1 MKPYFERDGLALFL
15 GDCREIMPELGER
28 MDPGACQ
35 LAFTSPP
42 YNISLRMKNGQ
53 YAKRKR
59 GDDNFSAK
67 YTHFDDALLPAEYY
81 ALLHDSLVE
90 MLKIAPIIFLNM
102 QIATGNK
109 QSLFQIIGEFGGFI
123 KDLIIWDK
131 GSGAPAIQENTLNRC
146 YELLFVLERDG
157 QLGRSFS
164 HSHFPKGTMN
174 DIWRFGRSEKVSADN
189 AAVFPEELVA
199 LAIENWTTP
208 NAVVLD
214 PFCGTGTTLLAALN
228 CGREGI
234 GIDISEAML
243 ETAAKR
249 LEAVPLFSLPVPV
262 SKESR

>member
-1 MKPYFERDGLALFL
+1 MQPYFERDGLVLFL
-15 GDCREIMPELGER
+15 GDCREIMPQLSKR
-28 MDPGACQ
+28 LDPGACE

-53 YAKRKR
+53 YVKRPR
-59 GDDNFSAK
+59 NDDQFSTK
-67 YTHFDDALLPAEYY
+67 YRDFDDALMPEDYF
-81 ALLHDSLVE
+81 ALLNSSLAE
-90 MLKIAPIIFLNM
+90 MLALAPTVFLNM

-109 QSLFQIIGEFGGFI
+109 ESLFKLISAFANKI

-174 DIWRFGRSEKVSADN
+174 DVWRFGRSKKISADN
-189 AAVFPEELVA
+189 NAVFPEELAA
-199 LAIENWTTP
+199 LAIENWTAP
-208 NAVVLD
+208 DSVVLD

-228 CGREGI
+228 CGRKGI
-234 GIDISEAML
+234 GIDMSEAML

-249 LEAVPLFSLPVPV
+249 LEAVPLFALPAPV